1 MSMTPHES
9 EAGRGSPRTIQE
21 VLNSHLHHRTVGD
34 LEGDLRENYAADVVL
49 LSAEGV
55 HRGHDGVRY
64 LAGILQSYIQDGSF
78 QFHKLLTDGEIGM
91 LVWTGSTDELE
102 IHDGVDSF
110 VVRDGRIAA
119 QTIHYSTRR

>member
-1 MSMTPHES
+1 MRLHES

-34 LEGDLRENYAADVVL
+34 LEGDLRENYADDVVL

-64 LAGILQSYIQDGSF
+64 LAGVLQSYIQDGSF
-78 QFHKLLTDGEIGM
+78 QFHKLLTDGEVGM
-91 LVWTGSTDELE
+91 LV
-102 IHDGVDSF
+102 
-110 VVRDGRIAA
+110 
-119 QTIHYSTRR
+119 

>member
-1 MSMTPHES
+1 MTQQES
-9 EAGRGSPRTIQE
+9 GYGAEAPRTIQE

-34 LEGDLRENYAADVVL
+34 LEGDLRENYADDVVL

-55 HRGHDGVRY
+55 HRGHDGVRH
-64 LAGILQSYIQDGSF
+64 LADILQSYIQDGSY

-91 LVWTGSTDELE
+91 LVWTGSTDELK

-110 VVRDGRIAA
+110 VVRDGRITA

>member
-1 MSMTPHES
+1 MSMTQQES
-9 EAGRGSPRTIQE
+9 DASRGNPRTIQE
-21 VLNSHLHHRTVGD
+21 VLNSHLHYRTVGD
-34 LEGDLRENYAADVVL
+34 LEGDLRENYADDVVL

-55 HRGHDGVRY
+55 HRGHDGVRH
-64 LAGILQSYIQDGSF
+64 LADILQSYIQDGSY

>member
-1 MSMTPHES
+1 MTQQEFDAS
-9 EAGRGSPRTIQE
+9 RGSPRTIQE

-34 LEGDLRENYAADVVL
+34 LEGDLRENYADGVVL

-55 HRGHDGVRY
+55 HRGHEGVRH
-64 LAGILQSYIQDGSF
+64 LADILQSYIQDGSY

-119 QTIHYSTRR
+119 QTIHYSLRR

>member
-1 MSMTPHES
+1 MSMTQQES
-9 EAGRGSPRTIQE
+9 DASRGSPRTIQE

-34 LEGDLRENYAADVVL
+34 LEGDLRENYTDDVVL

-55 HRGHDGVRY
+55 HRGYDGVRH
-64 LAGILQSYIQDGSF
+64 LADILQSYIKDGSY

-119 QTIHYSTRR
+119 QTIHCSTRR